1 MGQFIQDIKVTCD
14 LDNGRDK
21 EFKFKVIVSD
31 VEDLKKTVNAGLRQK
46 IEEGELSSQNLRE
59 VRIKSDDK
67 LGFFE
72 SVIGDVAEIVGNI

>member
-1 MGQFIQDIKVTCD
+1 MGTFNQKVKVTCD

-21 EFKFKVIVSD
+21 EFNFDVS
-31 VEDLKKTVNAGLRQK
+31 VKNKQDLIETVNEGLRQK
-46 IEEGELSSQNLRE
+46 IEEGELNTQNLRD

-72 SVIGDVAEIVGNI
+72 SITLDIKSLINI